1 MLLALLIPL
10 TAYTLPP
17 ENYRGDNSVPVTFAK
32 PELVQE
38 LCGRRGV
45 KELIACTTDKA
56 MIVPNPC
63 AYPNQSY
70 ARTLCHEL
78 GHVNL
83 WARDHEEKP

>member
-17 ENYRGDNSVPVTFAK
+17 ENYRADKTVTVTFAK

-38 LCGRRGV
+38 LCGRHGV
-45 KELIACTTDKA
+45 KELVACAGPEA

-63 AYPNQSY
+63 AYPEQSY

-78 GHVNL
+78 GHVNS
-83 WARDHEEKP
+83 WPPNHEDKP